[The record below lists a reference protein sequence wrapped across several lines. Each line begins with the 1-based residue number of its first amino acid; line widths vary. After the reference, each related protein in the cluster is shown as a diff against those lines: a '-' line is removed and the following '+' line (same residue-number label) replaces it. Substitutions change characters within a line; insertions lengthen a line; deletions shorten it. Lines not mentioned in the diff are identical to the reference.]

1 MKLTPART
9 VSGPRLAPVRSDN
22 ASDREAQD
30 YDKAPGPTCDE
41 KPGDS
46 LGDV

>member
-1 MKLTPART
+1 M

-22 ASDREAQD
+22 ASDREAQN
-30 YDKAPGPTCDE
+30 YDKAPGLIFDE

-46 LGDV
+46 LV